1 MVKHYILK
9 CPLYSAPR
17 NKLVKAIRD
26 IIAPGVHHSIL
37 PHFDPLLFV
46 NIVLKGSNDVK
57 ADENVNIF
65 NTSVGALSDQTHQ
78 VYINFVISYRCCN
91 VQCVMYIYIVWY
103 CLFYVWESPSTS
115 TRCYLGN
122 SKLTK

>member
-17 NKLVKAIRD
+17 NKLLKAIRD

-57 ADENVNIF
+57 ADVNVNIL
-65 NTSVGALSDQTHQ
+65 NTSLLRVGALSDQTHQ
-78 VYINFVISYRCCN
+78 VYINFVI
-91 VQCVMYIYIVWY
+91 
-103 CLFYVWESPSTS
+103 
-115 TRCYLGN
+115 
-122 SKLTK
+122 